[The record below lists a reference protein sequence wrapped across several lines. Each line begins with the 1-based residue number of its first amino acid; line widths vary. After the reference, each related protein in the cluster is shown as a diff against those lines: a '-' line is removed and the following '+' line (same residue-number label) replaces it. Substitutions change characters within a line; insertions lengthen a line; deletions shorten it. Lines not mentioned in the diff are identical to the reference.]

1 MRRKFFEK
9 RARGRDGDRTLR
21 LALFAL
27 SLVRS
32 FRLARFT
39 LDSVVLVVRGS
50 WFDGD
55 ARAGARGVG
64 GVRRS
69 PHRRSRERGRGVV
82 LEPKN
87 GNVDDFRARAS
98 ALGLDT
104 CIDTGDASPR
114 GRSAGACDESI
125 LAFSCESLRRR
136 GSDGFACGAR
146 DAPNT
151 PIDARTFDSC
161 IAPMCATEVCAQGGR
176 GIARAFCAE
185 ACDSRARFGSRFG
198 ESWSTSALNPV
209 NFNAMLG
216 ALTTSYPGAAS
227 LVQSFVRV
235 QTTIFLMRTIYNAV
249 MSSLGEASSSSAAPS
264 FSTSPS
270 FSASPSPSP
279 STIYFPTPSPSPSPS
294 PASPPTT
301 ACGGVGDT
309 CSESCGLCIYPDS
322 TSDNPTCCCDATCFD
337 YGDCCGDVGGCCPSL
352 GKSNANVRARSRA
365 AVRSRAS
372 G

>member
-1 MRRKFFEK
+1 MMAMRALE
-9 RARGRDGDRTLR
+9 
-21 LALFAL
+21 LA
-27 SLVRS
+27 V
-32 FRLARFT
+32 LAAF
-39 LDSVVLVVRGS
+39 VVRLT
-50 WFDGD
+50 
-55 ARAGARGVG
+55 
-64 GVRRS
+64 GVRAN
-69 PHRRSRERGRGVV
+69 EAAAWCV
-82 LEPKN
+82 EPKN

-337 YGDCCGDVGGCCPSL
+337 YGDCCGDVGGCCPLL